1 MKRYLYLFLYSVLLG
16 LCTQNIDICGGYP
29 SLIMKMLYYSETGL
43 VSLLPCKPEDWKN
56 RSLKEA
62 AMRGGIL
69 LKELT
74 WNNNGGHATL
84 ISKIDQTVKLKVYG
98 QDKGEIELKAGLP
111 QVISL

>member
-1 MKRYLYLFLYSVLLG
+1 
-16 LCTQNIDICGGYP
+16 
-29 SLIMKMLYYSETGL
+29 ML
-43 VSLLPCKPEDWKN
+43 
-56 RSLKEA
+56 
-62 AMRGGIL
+62 GGIL

-84 ISKIDQTVKLKVYG
+84 ISKIDQIVKIKVYG